1 MSSLLVVDDHEA
13 NRFVITRILEDLQL
27 DIIEADSGEAALAK
41 LIKND
46 IFLILMDV
54 NMPGMDGFETASL
67 IHGQKK
73 FNTIPIIF
81 ITGRQKEEISEHSG
95 YASGAVDYLNKP
107 VDPQALI
114 SKVKVFHEL
123 HQKTVELER
132 QHHKISEQRKALEKN
147 NEKLNQFTHTVAH
160 DLKSPLATMISSID
174 LILQE
179 GINTEESKKLLDIH
193 QRTGTRMLDMIDE
206 LLTSAS
212 DLNNIEHHEVDLN
225 EILNNVLTD
234 LSSQIKVKQAKIDIQ
249 RLPKVLGSKTHLYQ
263 VFQNI
268 LSNSLKYSREN
279 VPSEISISHILH
291 ETGHDQTRYTRIIIA
306 DNGSGFD
313 PKLKTI
319 LFEPFHRLDNKEEG
333 RGIGLSTVKRVM
345 QEHGGDISAESELG
359 VGSTFFLDFPI
370 LESPE

>member
-1 MSSLLVVDDHEA
+1 MSSLLVVDDHAA
-13 NRFVITRILEDLQL
+13 NRLVITRILEDLQL
-27 DIIEADSGEAALAK
+27 NIIEADSGEAALTQ

-46 IFLILMDV
+46 VFLILMDV
-54 NMPGMDGFETASL
+54 NMPGMDGFETATL

-107 VDPQALI
+107 VDPHALL
-114 SKVKVFHEL
+114 SKVKIFHEL

-132 QHHKISEQRKALEKN
+132 QHHKISDQRKALEKN

-160 DLKSPLATMISSID
+160 DLKSPLATMISSIEI
-174 LILQE
+174 ILQE
-179 GINTEESKKLLDIH
+179 GVDTETSREMLNIH
-193 QRTGTRMLDMIDE
+193 QRTGKRMLDMIDE

-225 EILNNVLTD
+225 EVLNNVITD
-234 LSSQIKVKQAKIDIQ
+234 LSSQIKKKQAKIDTQ
-249 RLPKVLGSKTHLYQ
+249 SLPSVLGSKTHLYQ

-268 LSNSLKYSREN
+268 LSNSLKYSKDN
-279 VPSEISISHILH
+279 IASEISISHTYPEI
-291 ETGHDQTRYTRIIIA
+291 TDDQTKHIRIAIT

-313 PKLKTI
+313 PKLKI
-319 LFEPFHRLDNKEEG
+319 VLFEPFHRLDNKEEG
-333 RGIGLSTVKRVM
+333 KGIGLSTVKRVM
-345 QEHGGDISAESELG
+345 QEHGGDITADSKVG
-359 VGSTFFLDFPI
+359 VGSSFFLDFPI
-370 LESPE
+370 LNASD